1 MAVLKIVAP
10 VLIAVL
16 VYYAYT
22 WESFS
27 EEMVRGKRVLVT
39 GSSTG
44 IGEQMAYEFA
54 WMGAHLM
61 LTARNETRLQKVVQN
76 CLKLGAASASYVV
89 SDMSDLASARN
100 VVEETKNVLGG
111 LDLLVLNHVG
121 GKIGFGPYQG
131 DMESV
136 ISSMTVN
143 FFSYVQVT
151 VSALSMLQES
161 RGNIIVVSSISG
173 RLPSPFSVP
182 YAASKAAL
190 EGFYSSLRTELRLR
204 EINMPITVAVLGYI
218 DTDTA
223 VRSVEGKMSL
233 KASSKELCAQA
244 IVRGGVM
251 RVREV
256 FFPYWLTKPVLL
268 LRDWVPGVVDQI
280 IGNSYVLEKIL

>member
-1 MAVLKIVAP
+1 MVVLKIVLP
-10 VLIAVL
+10 VLAAVL
-16 VYYAYT
+16 AFYAYT

-61 LTARNETRLQKVVQN
+61 LTARNETSLQKVVQN

-89 SDMSDLASARN
+89 SDMNDLASARN

-111 LDLLVLNHVG
+111 LDLLVLNHYG
-121 GKIGFGPYQG
+121 GKSGFGPYQG

-161 RGNIIVVSSISG
+161 RGNIIVVSSMNG
-173 RLPSPFSVP
+173 RIPGPFAVP

-204 EINMPITVAVLGYI
+204 KIDMPITVAVLGYI

-223 VRSVEGKMSL
+223 VGFLDGKISL
-233 KASSKELCAQA
+233 KASPKELCAQA

-256 FFPYWLTKPVLL
+256 FYPYWITKPVLL
-268 LRDWVPGVVDQI
+268 IRDWLPGVLEQI
-280 IGNSYVLEKIL
+280 IGNSYFLEKIL

>member
-16 VYYAYT
+16 AFYAYT

-100 VVEETKNVLGG
+100 VVEETKKVLGG
-111 LDLLVLNHVG
+111 FDLLVLNHVG

-173 RLPSPFSVP
+173 MGRRLEAPQP
-182 YAASKAAL
+182 K
-190 EGFYSSLRTELRLR
+190 
-204 EINMPITVAVLGYI
+204 
-218 DTDTA
+218 
-223 VRSVEGKMSL
+223 
-233 KASSKELCAQA
+233 
-244 IVRGGVM
+244 
-251 RVREV
+251 
-256 FFPYWLTKPVLL
+256 
-268 LRDWVPGVVDQI
+268 
-280 IGNSYVLEKIL
+280 

>member
-10 VLIAVL
+10 VLVAVL
-16 VYYAYT
+16 TFYAYT

-27 EEMVRGKRVLVT
+27 EEMVRGKRILVT
-39 GSSTG
+39 GSSSG

-54 WMGAHLM
+54 RMGAHLM
-61 LTARNETRLQKVVQN
+61 LTARNETRLQKVVQK
-76 CLKLGAASASYVV
+76 CLKLGAASASYVA

-100 VVEETKNVLGG
+100 VVEETRNVLGG

-121 GKIGFGPYQG
+121 GKISFGPYQG

-143 FFSYVQVT
+143 FFSYIQVT

-161 RGNIIVVSSISG
+161 RGNIIVVSSMAG
-173 RLPSPFSVP
+173 RIPAPFSVP

-223 VRSVEGKMSL
+223 VRSVEGKISM

-244 IVRGGVM
+244 VVRGGVM

-256 FFPYWLTKPVLL
+256 FYPYWGTKPVLL
-268 LRDWVPGVVDQI
+268 FRDWLPGVLDQI
-280 IGNSYVLEKIL
+280 IGNGYFLEKIL